1 MYLQNVIKEF
11 GVKEM
16 ANDFAYTVKTD
27 KKFDDVVTALEQ
39 IVPQHQFRILH
50 THDVQATL
58 AEKGFQ
64 RDPLKIIEVCNSG
77 FAHKALQIN
86 MDVALFMPCRYTVY
100 TEGAKTIVS
109 LGRPTMISQM
119 LPQAEFREL
128 ADEVETK
135 LIVILNEAIK

>member
-1 MYLQNVIKEF
+1 MFRQS
-11 GVKEM
+11 GVKEV
-16 ANDFAYTVKTD
+16 ANDFAYSVKTD
-27 KKFDDVVTALEQ
+27 KKFDDVVAAFER
-39 IVPQHQFRILH
+39 IVPEHQFRVLH

-100 TEGAKTIVS
+100 TEDAKTIVS

-119 LPQAEFREL
+119 LPQAEFRAL
-128 ADEVETK
+128 AEDVETK
-135 LIVILNEAIK
+135 LVAILKEAIK